1 MPRTD
6 LRVLD
11 QAQIQV
17 RAGDGGNGKVNFRR
31 EKFVPLG
38 GPDGGDGGRGGSV
51 HLVADPK
58 LNTLLRFQRQGQYRA
73 DSGKAG
79 GSSNKTG
86 RSAADLEIT
95 VPPGTIVRHAVSEEV
110 LGDLVED
117 GQRLLVARGGRGGRG
132 NTRFMTRRNKAP
144 RIADKGEPGEVR
156 DVLLELKLIADVGI
170 VGVPNAGKSTL
181 LAAVSAA
188 RPKIASYP
196 FTTLSPNLGVA
207 DLGDYRTLV
216 LADIPGIIEGAH
228 AGAGLGFEFLRHVQ
242 RTRVLIHLLD
252 GLSEN
257 PMADFSQ
264 IMTELALFDEN
275 LAAKPQVAALNKVD
289 LPDTVQKLPYLM
301 SEFLERGY
309 DLQAVSA
316 VSGQGVREL
325 LDKASRLISTAPPVP
340 SFAELPVYR
349 PALDEDAFDVTREVD
364 GSFRLSGH
372 KIERAAQMTYW
383 EYDEAVLRFQRIL
396 EALGVQRVLK
406 ESGVRDGDT
415 VRIGNY
421 DLEWTE

>member
-1 MPRTD
+1 MSRTD
-6 LRVLD
+6 LRALD

-38 GPDGGDGGRGGSV
+38 GPDGGDGGRGGSI

-58 LNTLLRFQRQGQYRA
+58 QNTLLRFQRQGKYRA
-73 DSGKAG
+73 DSGKSG

-95 VPPGTIVRHAVSEEV
+95 VPPGTIVRHAVSGEV

-117 GQRLLVARGGRGGRG
+117 GQRVLVARGGRGGRG
-132 NTRFMTRRNKAP
+132 NTRFVSRSNKAP

-156 DVLLELKLIADVGI
+156 DILLEMKLIADVGI

-252 GLSEN
+252 GLSDN

-264 IMTELALFDEN
+264 ILAELALFDEN
-275 LAAKPQVAALNKVD
+275 LAAKPQVVALNKVD

-325 LDKASRLISTAPPVP
+325 LDKASRLISTTPPAP

-349 PALDEDAFDVTREVD
+349 PALDENAFDVSREVD

-396 EALGVQRVLK
+396 DALGVQRVLK
-406 ESGVRDGDT
+406 EYGVRDGDT
-415 VRIGNY
+415 VRIGNHE
-421 DLEWTE
+421 LEWTE